1 MSDPIHRELSVD
13 GVRLHLVEQG
23 EGPAVLL
30 CHGYPECWY
39 SWRHQLPAL
48 AAAGYRAIALDMR
61 GYGESDSPPGIEDY
75 TVLRLVG
82 DLVGVLDA
90 LGIESAV
97 VAGHDWGAVVAWHA
111 ALLRADRFPA
121 VIALSVPFIP
131 RGQVSTSRKLP
142 ETEHE
147 VFYQLYFQ
155 EPGVAEADYERDT
168 RGYLRGLLFA
178 TSGDMPPPA
187 EGEPPRRP
195 GMVPRTGRLPY
206 SGPAVLPAWLG
217 EADVDV
223 YTAAFARNGFRG
235 PLNWYPQYRAQL
247 ADAGC
252 LRGAQGGGAG
262 ALYRRRA
269 RPGAGLQGQF
279 GLAGGAGAVGAAPG
293 AHGAPARLR
302 ALDPA
307 GAARRGQSRDAGLP
321 GRGGLGTRLSLG
333 LATPGARLL
342 MA

>member
-23 EGPAVLL
+23 KGPAVLL

-111 ALLRADRFPA
+111 ALLRADRFQA

-235 PLNWYPQYRAQL
+235 PLNWYRNIERNWQTL
-247 ADAGC
+247 AAFEG
-252 LRGAQGGGAG
+252 RKVEVP
-262 ALYRRRA
+262 ALYIAGERDLVLAFKGNSALLEAQA
-269 RPGAGLQGQF
+269 RWVPR
-279 GLAGGAGAVGAAPG
+279 LARTV
-293 AHGAPARLR
+293 R
-302 ALDPA
+302 
-307 GAARRGQSRDAGLP
+307 LP
-321 GRGGLGTRLSLG
+321 GCGHWTQQERPAEVNREMLAFLGEVGWGRG
-333 LATPGARLL
+333 
-342 MA
+342 

>member
-178 TSGDMPPPA
+178 TSGDMPPPT

-235 PLNWYPQYRAQL
+235 PLNWYRNIERNWQTL
-247 ADAGC
+247 AAFEG
-252 LRGAQGGGAG
+252 RKVEVP
-262 ALYRRRA
+262 ALYI
-269 RPGAGLQGQF
+269 AGERDLV
-279 GLAGGAGAVGAAPG
+279 LA
-293 AHGAPARLR
+293 
-302 ALDPA
+302 
-307 GAARRGQSRDAGLP
+307 
-321 GRGGLGTRLSLG
+321 
-333 LATPGARLL
+333 
-342 MA
+342 

>member
-23 EGPAVLL
+23 KGPAVLL

-195 GMVPRTGRLPY
+195 DMVPRTGRLPY

-235 PLNWYPQYRAQL
+235 PLNWYRNIERNWQTL
-247 ADAGC
+247 AAFEG
-252 LRGAQGGGAG
+252 RKVEVP
-262 ALYRRRA
+262 ALYIAGERDLVLAFKGNSALLEAQA
-269 RPGAGLQGQF
+269 RWVPR
-279 GLAGGAGAVGAAPG
+279 LARTV
-293 AHGAPARLR
+293 R
-302 ALDPA
+302 
-307 GAARRGQSRDAGLP
+307 LP
-321 GRGGLGTRLSLG
+321 GCGHWTQQERPAEVNREMLAFLGEVGWGRG
-333 LATPGARLL
+333 
-342 MA
+342 